1 MDNVVPLRRTS
12 KRTIPARRPAPEP
25 TAPEPLWREA
35 VGTQLR
41 EERRR
46 RGERIAD
53 VAGRAA
59 VSPQYLSEIER
70 GRKDPS
76 SEVLSALA
84 GALGLSVLDLTE
96 RSTRH
101 LVPVSARP
109 RGPVALAA

>member
-1 MDNVVPLRRTS
+1 MDNVVPLRRAPRGTV
-12 KRTIPARRPAPEP
+12 PARPTPEF
-25 TAPEPLWREA
+25 TTPEPLWREA

-41 EERRR
+41 DERRT
-46 RGERIAD
+46 RGERIVD
-53 VAGRAA
+53 VAGRAG

-84 GALGLSVLDLTE
+84 GSLGLSVLDLTE
-96 RSTRH
+96 RSARH
-101 LVPVSARP
+101 LVRVPVRP